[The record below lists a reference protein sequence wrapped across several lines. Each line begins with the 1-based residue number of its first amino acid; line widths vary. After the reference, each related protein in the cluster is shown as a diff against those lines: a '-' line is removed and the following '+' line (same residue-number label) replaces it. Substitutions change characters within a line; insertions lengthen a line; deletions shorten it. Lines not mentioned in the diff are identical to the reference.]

1 MSTTLRL
8 WTVKL
13 LRHLGVKRFRAQSGI
28 NQPFICHLGDSNGE
42 NPFYNFT
49 SSRAEIVLMTSW
61 CRQFEEPLVLDV
73 GGNVGFVATQMA
85 QLLRDRR
92 PQIFS
97 FEPVPFTFERLLS
110 SVRLL
115 ELEEFVYPIC
125 SALSDAPT
133 LARITYSER
142 DTMFA
147 QMSQAETSERVGNKI
162 AWCSTLT
169 VDQVNEA
176 IGKQPAL
183 IKVDVEGHEVKVFEG
198 AAKAL
203 SGEDAPGICLES
215 NPVTLAECQTS
226 LQELAAALEG
236 FDLFYINDF
245 EHQRMKFGEPIA
257 DLTDIDWVCNIFA
270 VPQTAVGKQRWSKA
284 VAEAA
289 TVLGSFRK

>member
-13 LRHLGVKRFRAQSGI
+13 LRALGLKRFRAQSGI

-49 SSRAEIVLMTSW
+49 SSRAEIVLMSSW
-61 CRQFEEPLVLDV
+61 CRQFDEPVVLDV

-85 QLLRDRR
+85 QLLRDRSPR
-92 PQIFS
+92 IFS
-97 FEPVPFTFERLLS
+97 FEPVPFTFELLSS

-115 ELEEFVYPIC
+115 GLEEMVYPIC

-133 LARITYSER
+133 LARITYSKR

-147 QMSQAETSERVGNKI
+147 QMSQAEPNERVGSNS

-176 IGKQPAL
+176 IGKRPAL

-198 AAKAL
+198 ALKAL
-203 SGEDAPGICLES
+203 SGDDAPGICFES

-226 LQELAAALEG
+226 VRELVAALAD
-236 FDLFYINDF
+236 FDLYYINDF
-245 EHQRMKFGEPIA
+245 EHQRMKFGEPVA
-257 DLTDIDWVCNIFA
+257 DLTSIDWVCNIFA
-270 VPQTAVGKQRWSKA
+270 VPQTDAGRQRWSQA
-284 VAEAA
+284 VSEAA
-289 TVLGSFRK
+289 STLGSFRK